1 MSLFKVL
8 LNIKSPSHHFSRKL
22 VIADEK
28 FSKLSV
34 HVALDCQLA
43 KDELQSPSSSFQP
56 LLIIVPVRLGLNELN
71 PIYIDGLKR
80 CLELESSVGFIGG
93 LIQMLV

>member
-1 MSLFKVL
+1 ML
-8 LNIKSPSHHFSRKL
+8 LNIKLPSHRFFRKL

-28 FSKLSV
+28 FSQLSV

-43 KDELQSPSSSFQP
+43 KDEIQSRSSSFQP
-56 LLIIVPVRLGLNELN
+56 LLIIVPVRLGLSELN

-80 CLELESSVGFIGG
+80 CLELDSSVGFIGEFNRR
-93 LIQMLV
+93 